1 METIFA
7 LCSASGKAGV
17 AVIRISGPKAWD
29 ATRRLC
35 VTLPEP
41 RKLALRVL
49 RDTSD
54 KRLDEALVVCFEK
67 DKSFTGEDIC
77 ELHTHGSTA
86 VISAVLTELNQN
98 SDLRSAEPGE
108 FTRQALENGRLD
120 LAQVEG
126 LADLIDAQ
134 TEMQRRQAQRVLS
147 GAIGQST
154 KMWRLDLIR
163 AASLLE
169 ATIDFVDEDVPV
181 DVMPEVTALVRRTKK
196 SLQSEIAGVGMA
208 ERLRDGFE
216 VVIVGPPNVGKST
229 LLNALAGREA
239 ALTSQYA
246 GTTRDVV
253 EVQMDLNGLP
263 VVIVDTAGIRET
275 DDPIENM
282 GIARAVQRAQGA
294 DLRVFLCDND
304 ENLGIDQ
311 QVGDIRVAP
320 KSDLRKD
327 RDPNLGIAGS
337 VSGLT
342 GAGVEA
348 LMTQV
353 ASELKARY
361 KVVGCLSRDRHKVA
375 ATAAIAHLD
384 QVLAMSEAI
393 EHDIAAEE
401 IRAAVRALR
410 QLVGAVGVEDVLDN
424 IFASF
429 CIGK

>member
-7 LCSASGKAGV
+7 LCSAPGKAGV
-17 AVIRISGPKAWD
+17 AVIRVSGPEAWD

-35 VTLPEP
+35 GTLPEL
-41 RKLALRVL
+41 RQMAVRVL
-49 RDTSD
+49 RD
-54 KRLDEALVVCFEK
+54 KQGNALDEALIVCFEK
-67 DKSFTGEDIC
+67 KRSFTGEDIC
-77 ELHTHGSTA
+77 EFHLHGSTA
-86 VISAVLTELNQN
+86 VISAVLMELSQN
-98 SDLRSAEPGE
+98 PCLKSAEPGE

-126 LADLIDAQ
+126 LADLIDAE
-134 TEMQRRQAQRVLS
+134 TEMQRRQAQRVLA
-147 GAIGQST
+147 GAIGDSA
-154 KMWRLDLIR
+154 KIWREDLIR
-163 AASLLE
+163 AACLLE

-181 DVMPEVTALVRRTKK
+181 DVMPEVSDLLKRTMQ
-196 SLQSEIAGVGMA
+196 SLQSEIAGVGIA

-239 ALTSQYA
+239 AITSQYA

-275 DDPIENM
+275 NDPIEKL
-282 GIARAVQRAQGA
+282 GIERAVKRAQQA
-294 DLRVFLCDND
+294 DLRVFLCEADVVF
-304 ENLGIDQ
+304 GIDRQ
-311 QVGDIRVAP
+311 IGDIQVVP
-320 KSDLRKD
+320 KSDLKTVD
-327 RDPNLGIAGS
+327 IADTGS
-337 VSGLT
+337 IGAVSGLT
-342 GAGVEA
+342 GEGVEI

-361 KVVGCLSRDRHKVA
+361 RVVGCLSRVRHKVA
-375 ATAAIAHLD
+375 ATAAMAHLD
-384 QVLAMSEAI
+384 RVLAMSEAI
-393 EHDIAAEE
+393 EHDIVAEE
-401 IRAAVRALR
+401 IRAAVGALR
-410 QLVGAVGVEDVLDN
+410 QLVGAVGVEDVLDS

>member
-7 LCSASGKAGV
+7 LCSAPGKAGV
-17 AVIRISGPKAWD
+17 AVIRVSGPEAWD

-35 VTLPEP
+35 GTLPDL
-41 RKLALRVL
+41 RQMAVRVL
-49 RDTSD
+49 RD
-54 KRLDEALVVCFEK
+54 KQGNALDEALIVCFEK
-67 DKSFTGEDIC
+67 ERSFTGEDIC
-77 ELHTHGSTA
+77 EFHLHGSTA
-86 VISAVLTELNQN
+86 VISAVLMELSQN
-98 SDLRSAEPGE
+98 PCLKSAEPGE

-126 LADLIDAQ
+126 LADLIDAE
-134 TEMQRRQAQRVLS
+134 TEMQRRQAQRVLA
-147 GAIGQST
+147 GAIGDSA
-154 KMWRLDLIR
+154 KIWREDLIR
-163 AASLLE
+163 AACLLE

-181 DVMPEVTALVRRTKK
+181 DVMPEVSDLLKRTMQ
-196 SLQSEIAGVGMA
+196 SLQSEVAGVGIA

-239 ALTSQYA
+239 AITSQYA

-275 DDPIENM
+275 NDPIEKL
-282 GIARAVQRAQGA
+282 GIERAVKRAQQA
-294 DLRVFLCDND
+294 DLRVFLCEADVVF
-304 ENLGIDQ
+304 GIDRQ
-311 QVGDIRVAP
+311 IGDIQVVP
-320 KSDLRKD
+320 KGDLKTVD
-327 RDPNLGIAGS
+327 IADTGSIGS

-342 GAGVEA
+342 GEGVET
-348 LMTQV
+348 LMSQV

-361 KVVGCLSRDRHKVA
+361 RVVGCLSRDRHKA
-375 ATAAIAHLD
+375 AAIAAMAHLD
-384 QVLAMSEAI
+384 RVLAMSEAI

-401 IRAAVRALR
+401 VRAAVGALR
-410 QLVGAVGVEDVLDN
+410 QLVGSVGVEDVLDS

>member
-7 LCSASGKAGV
+7 LCSAPGKAGV
-17 AVIRISGPKAWD
+17 AVIRVSGPEAWD

-35 VTLPEP
+35 GTLPDL
-41 RKLALRVL
+41 RQMAVRVL
-49 RDTSD
+49 RD
-54 KRLDEALVVCFEK
+54 KQGNALDEALIVCFEK
-67 DKSFTGEDIC
+67 ERSFTGEDIC
-77 ELHTHGSTA
+77 EFHLHGSTA
-86 VISAVLTELNQN
+86 VISAVLTELSQN
-98 SDLRSAEPGE
+98 PCLKFAEPGE

-126 LADLIDAQ
+126 LADLIDAE
-134 TEMQRRQAQRVLS
+134 TEMQRRQAQRVLA
-147 GAIGQST
+147 GAIGDSA
-154 KMWRLDLIR
+154 KIWREDLIR
-163 AASLLE
+163 AACLLE

-181 DVMPEVTALVRRTKK
+181 DVMPEVSDLLKRTMQ
-196 SLQSEIAGVGMA
+196 SLQSEIAGVGIA

-239 ALTSQYA
+239 AITSQYA

-275 DDPIENM
+275 NDPIERL
-282 GIARAVQRAQGA
+282 GIERAVKRAQQA
-294 DLRVFLCDND
+294 DLRVFLC
-304 ENLGIDQ
+304 EAEVVFGIDRQ
-311 QVGDIRVAP
+311 IGDIQVAP
-320 KSDLRKD
+320 KGDLKTVD
-327 RDPNLGIAGS
+327 IADTGSIGS

-342 GAGVEA
+342 GEGVET
-348 LMTQV
+348 LMSQV
-353 ASELKARY
+353 ASELKSRY
-361 KVVGCLSRDRHKVA
+361 REVGCLSRDRHKAA
-375 ATAAIAHLD
+375 ATAAMAHLD
-384 QVLAMSEAI
+384 RVLAMSEAI

-401 IRAAVRALR
+401 VRAAVGALR
-410 QLVGAVGVEDVLDN
+410 QLVGSVGVEDVLDS

>member
-7 LCSASGKAGV
+7 LCSAPGKAGV
-17 AVIRISGPKAWD
+17 AVIRVSGPEAWD

-35 VTLPEP
+35 GTLPEL
-41 RKLALRVL
+41 RQMAVRVL
-49 RDTSD
+49 RD
-54 KRLDEALVVCFEK
+54 KQGNALDEALIVCFEK
-67 DKSFTGEDIC
+67 ERSFTGEDIC
-77 ELHTHGSTA
+77 EFHLHGSTA
-86 VISAVLTELNQN
+86 VISAVLTELSQN
-98 SDLRSAEPGE
+98 PCLKSAEPGE

-126 LADLIDAQ
+126 LADLIDAE
-134 TEMQRRQAQRVLS
+134 TEMQRRQAQRVLA
-147 GAIGQST
+147 GAIGDSA
-154 KMWRLDLIR
+154 KIWREDLIR
-163 AASLLE
+163 AACLLE

-181 DVMPEVTALVRRTKK
+181 DVMPEVSNLLKRTMQ
-196 SLQSEIAGVGMA
+196 SLQSEVAGVGIA

-239 ALTSQYA
+239 AITSQYA

-275 DDPIENM
+275 NDPIEKL
-282 GIARAVQRAQGA
+282 GIERAVKRAQQA
-294 DLRVFLCDND
+294 DLRVFLC
-304 ENLGIDQ
+304 EAEVVFGIDRQ
-311 QVGDIRVAP
+311 IGDIQVVP
-320 KSDLRKD
+320 KGDLKTVD
-327 RDPNLGIAGS
+327 IADTGS
-337 VSGLT
+337 IGAVSGLT
-342 GAGVEA
+342 GEGVET

-361 KVVGCLSRDRHKVA
+361 RVVGCLSRDRHKVA
-375 ATAAIAHLD
+375 ATAAMAHLD
-384 QVLAMSEAI
+384 RVLAMSEAI

-401 IRAAVRALR
+401 VRAAVGALR
-410 QLVGAVGVEDVLDN
+410 QLVGAVGVEDVLDS

>member
-7 LCSASGKAGV
+7 LCSAPGKAGV
-17 AVIRISGPKAWD
+17 AVIRVSGPVAWD

-35 VTLPEP
+35 GTLPEL
-41 RKLALRVL
+41 RQMAVRVL
-49 RDTSD
+49 RD
-54 KRLDEALVVCFEK
+54 KQGNALDEALIVCFEK
-67 DKSFTGEDIC
+67 KRSFTGEDIC
-77 ELHTHGSTA
+77 EFHLHGSTA
-86 VISAVLTELNQN
+86 VISAVLTELSQN
-98 SDLRSAEPGE
+98 PCLKSAEPGE

-126 LADLIDAQ
+126 LADLIDAE
-134 TEMQRRQAQRVLS
+134 TEMQRRQAQRVLA
-147 GAIGQST
+147 GAIGDSA
-154 KMWRLDLIR
+154 KIWREDLIR
-163 AASLLE
+163 AACLLE

-181 DVMPEVTALVRRTKK
+181 DVMPEVADLLKRTMQ
-196 SLQSEIAGVGMA
+196 SLQSEVAGVGIA

-239 ALTSQYA
+239 AITSQYA

-275 DDPIENM
+275 NDPIEKL
-282 GIARAVQRAQGA
+282 GIERAVKRAQQA
-294 DLRVFLCDND
+294 DLRVFLCEADVVF
-304 ENLGIDQ
+304 GIDRQ
-311 QVGDIRVAP
+311 IGDIQVVP
-320 KSDLRKD
+320 KSDLKTVD
-327 RDPNLGIAGS
+327 IADTGS
-337 VSGLT
+337 IGAVSGLT
-342 GAGVEA
+342 GEGVEI

-361 KVVGCLSRDRHKVA
+361 RVVGCLSRVRHKVA
-375 ATAAIAHLD
+375 ATAAMAHLD
-384 QVLAMSEAI
+384 RVLAMSEAI

-401 IRAAVRALR
+401 VRAAVGALR
-410 QLVGAVGVEDVLDN
+410 QLVGSVGVEDVLDS

>member
-7 LCSASGKAGV
+7 LCSAPGKAGV
-17 AVIRISGPKAWD
+17 AVIRVSGPEAWD

-35 VTLPEP
+35 GTLPEL
-41 RKLALRVL
+41 RHMAVRVL
-49 RDTSD
+49 RD
-54 KRLDEALVVCFEK
+54 KQGNALDEALIVCFEK
-67 DKSFTGEDIC
+67 KRSFTGEDIC
-77 ELHTHGSTA
+77 EFHLHGSTA
-86 VISAVLTELNQN
+86 VISAVLMELSQN
-98 SDLRSAEPGE
+98 PCLKSAEPGE

-126 LADLIDAQ
+126 LADLIDAE
-134 TEMQRRQAQRVLS
+134 TEMQRRQAQRVLA
-147 GAIGQST
+147 GAIGDSA
-154 KMWRLDLIR
+154 KIWREDLIR
-163 AASLLE
+163 AACLLE

-181 DVMPEVTALVRRTKK
+181 DVMPEVSDLLKRTMQ
-196 SLQSEIAGVGMA
+196 SLQSEIAGVGIA

-239 ALTSQYA
+239 AITSQYA

-275 DDPIENM
+275 NDPIEKL
-282 GIARAVQRAQGA
+282 GIERAVKRAQQA
-294 DLRVFLCDND
+294 DLRVFLCEADVVF
-304 ENLGIDQ
+304 GIDRQ
-311 QVGDIRVAP
+311 IGDIQVVP
-320 KSDLRKD
+320 KSDLKTVD
-327 RDPNLGIAGS
+327 IADTGS
-337 VSGLT
+337 IGAVSGLT
-342 GAGVEA
+342 GEGVEI

-361 KVVGCLSRDRHKVA
+361 RVVGCLSRVRHKVA
-375 ATAAIAHLD
+375 ATAAMAHLD
-384 QVLAMSEAI
+384 RVLAMSEAI

-401 IRAAVRALR
+401 VRAAVGALR
-410 QLVGAVGVEDVLDN
+410 QLVGSVGVEDVLDS

>member
-7 LCSASGKAGV
+7 LCSAPGKAGV
-17 AVIRISGPKAWD
+17 AVIRVSGPEAWD

-35 VTLPEP
+35 GTLPDL
-41 RKLALRVL
+41 RQMAVRVL
-49 RDTSD
+49 RD
-54 KRLDEALVVCFEK
+54 KQGNALDEALIVCFEK
-67 DKSFTGEDIC
+67 ERSFTGEDIC
-77 ELHTHGSTA
+77 EFHLHGSTA
-86 VISAVLTELNQN
+86 VISAVLTELSQN
-98 SDLRSAEPGE
+98 PCLKFAEPGE

-126 LADLIDAQ
+126 LADLIDAE
-134 TEMQRRQAQRVLS
+134 TEMQRRQAQRVLA
-147 GAIGQST
+147 GAIGDSA
-154 KMWRLDLIR
+154 KIWREDLIR
-163 AASLLE
+163 AACLLE

-181 DVMPEVTALVRRTKK
+181 DVMPEVSDLLKRTMQ
-196 SLQSEIAGVGMA
+196 SLQSEIAGVGIA

-239 ALTSQYA
+239 AITSQYA

-275 DDPIENM
+275 NDPIERL
-282 GIARAVQRAQGA
+282 GIERAVKRAQQA
-294 DLRVFLCDND
+294 DLRVFLC
-304 ENLGIDQ
+304 EAEVVFGIDRQ
-311 QVGDIRVAP
+311 IGDIQVVP
-320 KSDLRKD
+320 KGDLKTVD
-327 RDPNLGIAGS
+327 IADTGSIGS

-342 GAGVEA
+342 GEGVET
-348 LMTQV
+348 LMSQV
-353 ASELKARY
+353 ASELKSRY
-361 KVVGCLSRDRHKVA
+361 RVVGCLSRDRHKAA
-375 ATAAIAHLD
+375 ATAAMAHLD
-384 QVLAMSEAI
+384 RVLAMSEAI

-401 IRAAVRALR
+401 VRAAVGALR
-410 QLVGAVGVEDVLDN
+410 QLVGSVGVEDVLDS